1 MISVNKRDL
10 AKSVAIHSD
19 VQLSTVQKVLDGFAD
34 VVTAVVSKG
43 EPVVMTG
50 FAKFTKVERSARM
63 GRNPA
68 TGEQIRIKASKR
80 VRIAP
85 AKAFKDGVLS
95 PTSAPKLARGAWP
108 LNAEAVK
115 LAGQNVGAAP
125 KTPKAAATKK
135 TPAKRLAAKR
145 PGMSKTVG
153 TRSAAT
159 ARKAPAKQLKT
170 RSTVK

>member
-1 MISVNKRDL
+1 MTSVNKRDL
-10 AKSVAIHSD
+10 AKSVAVHSD
-19 VQLSTVQKVLDGFAD
+19 VHLSTVQKVLDGFAD
-34 VVTAVVSKG
+34 VVTAFVSKG
-43 EPVVMTG
+43 EPVMMSG

-85 AKAFKDGVLS
+85 AKAFKDVVLS

-115 LAGQNVGAAP
+115 LAGQNVGATPQA
-125 KTPKAAATKK
+125 PKAAASKK
-135 TPAKRLAAKR
+135 TPAKGVAAKR
-145 PGMSKTVG
+145 AGSPKTVG
-153 TRSAAT
+153 TRTTST
-159 ARKAPAKQLKT
+159 ARKTASNKLGI
-170 RSTVK
+170 RSTAK

>member
-1 MISVNKRDL
+1 MTSVNKRDL

-19 VQLSTVQKVLDGFAD
+19 VHLSTVQKVLDGFAD
-34 VVTAVVSKG
+34 VVTAVVAKG

-85 AKAFKDGVLS
+85 AKAFKDVVLS
-95 PTSAPKLARGAWP
+95 PTSAPKLARGVWP

-115 LAGQNVGAAP
+115 LAGQGVGAPLRAS
-125 KTPKAAATKK
+125 KTVATKK
-135 TPAKRLAAKR
+135 APAKRVAAKR
-145 PGMSKTVG
+145 AGTSKTVG

-159 ARKAPAKQLKT
+159 ARKTAPRALKS
-170 RSTVK
+170 RSTSK